1 MSRLEES
8 LVDLNKVI
16 ELKPKDERFL
26 NNRGLLLCYLKQ
38 FDQAIIDYENV
49 IKFDQY
55 NKIASI
61 AINEIKGLLG
71 NKSDKKDF
79 DSKEITKLI
88 DNKYKY

>member
-26 NNRGLLLCYLKQ
+26 NNRGLLLCDLKQ
-38 FDQAIIDYENV
+38 FDQAIIDYESV
-49 IKFDQY
+49 IKVDPD
-55 NKIASI
+55 NNIALS
-61 AINEIKGLLG
+61 AINEIKGYLG

-79 DSKEITKLI
+79 DNKVISKLLE
-88 DNKYKY
+88 NKYKY